1 MTQDITV
8 RIGLEGAAQVQ
19 TGLQG
24 VGRSAETV
32 GQALGRLGPAS
43 QALANNMGMV
53 GISAGQ
59 ATNAMRQLPA
69 QITDIVTGL
78 ASGQAPLTVL
88 IQQGGQLRDSFGSVG
103 NVLRGL
109 ASVAN
114 PVALALGAVAA
125 TVGAVALA
133 YKQGSAEADAYR
145 RALVLTGNAAGA
157 TVSQLQQ
164 AAASVG
170 GMVGTQ
176 GKAADVIAQLAAS
189 GRVAAADLGKL
200 AEAAIRLE
208 REGGPAV
215 EKTVQA
221 FVDLAAS
228 PADAAR
234 KLNETTNFL
243 TLGLYRQIKAL
254 EDQGKTTQAAALAQ
268 NAYAAASSTRA
279 KELEGSLGS
288 LERAWRD
295 VAEGAKAAW
304 DAMLGIGRKETAV
317 SLYEK
322 VASEIARIRDAGG
335 GLLPRDP
342 APGTASEMRLRQ
354 LEQMRDGLARLA
366 YEESKL
372 GIAQAASARQNREA
386 IAAEAERLAALKK
399 AAEEWQRLIEKGRDL
414 VQGNDLEKAGFS
426 PGFLKDMQALQAYA
440 KAAGLSTAQL
450 QSAIG
455 DLIEKQ
461 PFAERAAKLEAE
473 AHKAVVE
480 AMGKEMEARQKHLD
494 ALTKDIEAQD
504 KSNEK
509 LGDEL
514 VRLRDGEAAL
524 EARIELRQR
533 ELVATLELQAVQ
545 ALLER
550 GDAAEYE
557 RIRQRASALETEIE
571 LRRQISGAKAAND
584 ARDAAAKDAEAAAR
598 AWERTAD
605 NIRESLTDAFRR
617 AFESGEDFGT
627 AMAKVIENELKA
639 RIATALAGLL
649 AEGVMSLAGID
660 GGSGGGNKATASSV
674 IGGANLA
681 TNVARLY
688 GAGGSGTGSLLASA
702 NYANVYGGTAYGT
715 AYGSQQS
722 AMLASQEAGMVN
734 ASTASYASW
743 AGYAALAI
751 MAAIQ
756 GSADY
761 SRGFRREQ
769 SRDSGTALGDAS
781 YRTADLFSRLG
792 VSDRIADL
800 ISGATLTA
808 RLFGRAAPQVVGQGV
823 LGTFG
828 GGGQAYSVGYAD
840 IQERGGVFRGDKNY
854 TAYSNLP
861 GDRAMFGLRELPQEI
876 SRFLSDAS
884 ASMYA
889 EAKRFGDVL
898 GLPAEQLATVA
909 SDFRI
914 ALTDDVEANKQAIA
928 DAIGAYGD
936 ALVQSWSAAVAPLA
950 QYGETVAQTIQRVGG
965 ALLGVNEVLQ
975 TIGANALAAS
985 IDGGRAALA
994 LQNIFGGLQGL
1005 QQAAGSFA
1013 TNYLTDAERTQAG
1026 LAAVGRVL
1034 EQMGVQTPRTRE
1046 QFADLVR
1053 AQDLTTESGR
1063 SAMAGLLGVADAF
1076 AQLTPA
1082 TAELQAAIER
1092 VLPKFG
1098 ATGDSA
1104 AYDRIATNLRGAG
1117 FDLNAGQ
1124 LLAASKA
1131 QVYEYARAVVESADV
1146 TMAAKLAIVD
1156 AAGALAD
1163 LKDAAAEA
1171 AQAAAEAAQAAPD
1184 AAAALA
1190 ARVADGLAAVIGD
1203 FASPD
1208 EVARVRAGRIA
1219 ATLAGGGITVG
1230 AQQIIGSTREDIV
1243 ALWRSVGDEG
1253 RAAIL
1258 EAYDAWQELQ
1268 RGIQDARIADIL
1280 RGVAG
1285 SVDEL
1290 SQAYAQIVPQ
1300 SETLVQQWQRAGQ
1313 EMDQLARALDD
1324 IAGTGAP
1331 TALQQLQ
1338 ASVAQRDGL
1347 QRIIGSNADRAF
1359 QLRAGAGDAS
1369 ALQLLRT
1376 READLWRQYAGTAN
1390 PELAAAITDTTL
1402 QRIDLEGRLQ
1412 QQAAAATIDALQQQ
1426 LDTAQRLRDIAAQV
1440 GDYIT
1445 SLKAGNLSALGYT
1458 GRLAAGQQL
1467 LDRAIA
1473 TGGDV
1478 TGAASALLSGGQQA
1492 FGGATAAYAGLFNR
1506 VVGQL
1511 EGVAAG
1517 GPGFAADV
1525 SAAQAQIAH
1534 LQSISDTSMQQ
1545 AQALDTLNA
1554 TFGADL
1560 AGVSASIQTQTAA
1573 LTEQL
1578 SELRAM
1584 KTTLEAQITQAAE
1597 AYRRLV
1603 QAQERT
1609 ADAVESIDERAELEA
1624 AAP

>member
-109 ASVAN
+109 ASVVRPAT
-114 PVALALGAVAA
+114 VALGAVAGA
-125 TVGAVALA
+125 VGAIGAA
-133 YKQGSAEADAYR
+133 FKAGADEAAEYR
-145 RALVLTGNAAGA
+145 KALVLTGNAAGA
-157 TVSQLQQ
+157 SVGQLQQ
-164 AAASVG
+164 AAVAVSNI
-170 GMVGTQ
+170 VGTQ
-176 GKAADVIAQLAAS
+176 GKAADAVAQLAAS
-189 GRVAAADLGKL
+189 GRVAAADIGKL

-208 REGGPAV
+208 REGGPAIKDTVKAFADLGGKDPTGAV
-215 EKTVQA
+215 E
-221 FVDLAAS
+221 
-228 PADAAR
+228 
-234 KLNETTNFL
+234 KLNESTNFL
-243 TLGLYRQIKAL
+243 TLSLYKQISALQERGKAD
-254 EDQGKTTQAAALAQ
+254 EAAKLAQ
-268 NAYAAASSTRA
+268 DGYATSVIARS
-279 KELEGSLGS
+279 KELESKLGT
-288 LERAWRD
+288 LETVWRKVSD
-295 VAEGAKAAW
+295 AAKGAW
-304 DAMLGIGRKETAV
+304 DAMLNMGRPQSPEKELEDVTRRIDA
-317 SLYEK
+317 LTKGNTRTPNAFAREK
-322 VASEIARIRDAGG
+322 LAQLQADAEALRAIVYANIEAGQAEADRQRLLDAGI
-335 GLLPRDP
+335 DKEKK
-342 APGTASEMRLRQ
+342 AVE
-354 LEQMRDGLARLA
+354 AR
-366 YEESKL
+366 
-372 GIAQAASARQNREA
+372 
-386 IAAEAERLAALKK
+386 KK
-399 AAEEWQRLIEKGRDL
+399 AAEELQRLIEKGRDL
-414 VQGNDLEKAGFS
+414 VRGNDLEKAGFS

-504 KSNEK
+504 KANEK

-688 GAGGSGTGSLLASA
+688 GAGGSGAGSLLASA

-950 QYGETVAQTIQRVGG
+950 QYGETVAQTIQRVGA
-965 ALLGVNEVLQ
+965 ALSDVNAVIQSLGG
-975 TIGANALAAS
+975 TALASS
-985 IDGGRAALA
+985 IDGAKAALSFEG
-994 LQNIFGGLQGL
+994 LFGGIQGL
-1005 QQAAGSFA
+1005 QQSAGTFLQQFYS
-1013 TNYLTDAERTQAG
+1013 DSERTDLALRAIGDTLADVG
-1026 LAAVGRVL
+1026 LQVPATRDAFRALVG
-1034 EQMGVQTPRTRE
+1034 
-1046 QFADLVR
+1046 
-1053 AQDLTTESGR
+1053 AQDLTSESGR
-1063 SAMAGLLGVADAF
+1063 QAAAALLAVAGAFADVVPAARSAADILDERRGLEDQLLRLQGDTAELRRRERATLDESNRALYDQIKALEDQMDAADAAAQAAQDAADAMAQLAGSFDMLRGGLLGDVSSAYQTVAGTIAAERARIEGDADRQI
-1076 AQLTPA
+1076 AALEQR
-1082 TAELQAAIER
+1082 AERIKSAYGS
-1092 VLPKFG
+1092 VLDGLDDVLRKLRNDI
-1098 ATGDSA
+1098 AGDSG
-1104 AYDRIATNLRGAG
+1104 RGAG
-1117 FDLNAGQ
+1117 
-1124 LLAASKA
+1124 AATLQ
-1131 QVYEYARAVVESADV
+1131 QV
-1146 TMAAKLAIVD
+1146 LVD
-1156 AAGALAD
+1156 ARRGRSVD
-1163 LKDAAAEA
+1163 INAAR
-1171 AQAAAEAAQAAPD
+1171 QAAAEAANVDGGNFATRTDYVRALAQTSQLVRDVGAVIRRQRSDELRNVARAQVGVEAERDRQLAALDNQLQAARD
-1184 AAAALA
+1184 AAATLVSIDDGVQT
-1190 ARVADGLAAVIGD
+1190 VADAINRLGDAIGAAQAGLGFGPTNQLLRSGTADVWRSGGGAVAIR
-1203 FASPD
+1203 P
-1208 EVARVRAGRIA
+1208 
-1219 ATLAGGGITVG
+1219 AGGGADQTLI
-1230 AQQIIGSTREDIV
+1230 
-1243 ALWRSVGDEG
+1243 
-1253 RAAIL
+1253 
-1258 EAYDAWQELQ
+1258 
-1268 RGIQDARIADIL
+1268 RGI
-1280 RGVAG
+1280 
-1285 SVDEL
+1285 
-1290 SQAYAQIVPQ
+1290 
-1300 SETLVQQWQRAGQ
+1300 
-1313 EMDQLARALDD
+1313 
-1324 IAGTGAP
+1324 TGN
-1331 TALQQLQ
+1331 T
-1338 ASVAQRDGL
+1338 
-1347 QRIIGSNADRAF
+1347 F
-1359 QLRAGAGDAS
+1359 
-1369 ALQLLRT
+1369 
-1376 READLWRQYAGTAN
+1376 
-1390 PELAAAITDTTL
+1390 AAA
-1402 QRIDLEGRLQ
+1402 
-1412 QQAAAATIDALQQQ
+1412 QAQAWVGERWAA
-1426 LDTAQRLRDIAAQV
+1426 
-1440 GDYIT
+1440 
-1445 SLKAGNLSALGYT
+1445 
-1458 GRLAAGQQL
+1458 
-1467 LDRAIA
+1467 
-1473 TGGDV
+1473 GDV
-1478 TGAASALLSGGQQA
+1478 TGIVARAI
-1492 FGGATAAYAGLFNR
+1492 
-1506 VVGQL
+1506 L
-1511 EGVAAG
+1511 EGIDSTSLDRLMGVPDGTSLSEARKRGLPAFAAG
-1517 GPGFAADV
+1517 SAFVPATGLALVHQGERIVPAADNAALMRAMTGGGSAADV
-1525 SAAQAQIAH
+1525 VA
-1534 LQSISDTSMQQ
+1534 
-1545 AQALDTLNA
+1545 
-1554 TFGADL
+1554 
-1560 AGVSASIQTQTAA
+1560 
-1573 LTEQL
+1573 
-1578 SELRAM
+1578 ELRALRDM
-1584 KTTLEAQITQAAE
+1584 VMRNDAAIAAHVRKTAELMDDVVNGGASVATRAE
-1597 AYRRLV
+1597 A
-1603 QAQERT
+1603 
-1609 ADAVESIDERAELEA
+1609 
-1624 AAP
+1624 

>member
-1 MTQDITV
+1 V
-8 RIGLEGAAQVQ
+8 
-19 TGLQG
+19 
-24 VGRSAETV
+24 
-32 GQALGRLGPAS
+32 
-43 QALANNMGMV
+43 
-53 GISAGQ
+53 
-59 ATNAMRQLPA
+59 
-69 QITDIVTGL
+69 
-78 ASGQAPLTVL
+78 
-88 IQQGGQLRDSFGSVG
+88 
-103 NVLRGL
+103 
-109 ASVAN
+109 
-114 PVALALGAVAA
+114 
-125 TVGAVALA
+125 
-133 YKQGSAEADAYR
+133 
-145 RALVLTGNAAGA
+145 
-157 TVSQLQQ
+157 
-164 AAASVG
+164 
-170 GMVGTQ
+170 
-176 GKAADVIAQLAAS
+176 
-189 GRVAAADLGKL
+189 
-200 AEAAIRLE
+200 
-208 REGGPAV
+208 
-215 EKTVQA
+215 
-221 FVDLAAS
+221 
-228 PADAAR
+228 
-234 KLNETTNFL
+234 
-243 TLGLYRQIKAL
+243 
-254 EDQGKTTQAAALAQ
+254 
-268 NAYAAASSTRA
+268 
-279 KELEGSLGS
+279 
-288 LERAWRD
+288 
-295 VAEGAKAAW
+295 AAW
-304 DAMLGIGRKETAV
+304 DAA
-317 SLYEK
+317 Y
-322 VASEIARIRDAGG
+322 AG
-335 GLLPRDP
+335 
-342 APGTASEMRLRQ
+342 S
-354 LEQMRDGLARLA
+354 
-366 YEESKL
+366 SS
-372 GIAQAASARQNREA
+372 ASA
-386 IAAEAERLAALKK
+386 
-399 AAEEWQRLIEKGRDL
+399 
-414 VQGNDLEKAGFS
+414 
-426 PGFLKDMQALQAYA
+426 
-440 KAAGLSTAQL
+440 
-450 QSAIG
+450 
-455 DLIEKQ
+455 
-461 PFAERAAKLEAE
+461 
-473 AHKAVVE
+473 
-480 AMGKEMEARQKHLD
+480 
-494 ALTKDIEAQD
+494 
-504 KSNEK
+504 
-509 LGDEL
+509 
-514 VRLRDGEAAL
+514 
-524 EARIELRQR
+524 
-533 ELVATLELQAVQ
+533 
-545 ALLER
+545 
-550 GDAAEYE
+550 
-557 RIRQRASALETEIE
+557 
-571 LRRQISGAKAAND
+571 
-584 ARDAAAKDAEAAAR
+584 
-598 AWERTAD
+598 
-605 NIRESLTDAFRR
+605 
-617 AFESGEDFGT
+617 
-627 AMAKVIENELKA
+627 
-639 RIATALAGLL
+639 
-649 AEGVMSLAGID
+649 
-660 GGSGGGNKATASSV
+660 
-674 IGGANLA
+674 
-681 TNVARLY
+681 
-688 GAGGSGTGSLLASA
+688 GAGGASSI
-702 NYANVYGGTAYGT
+702 G
-715 AYGSQQS
+715 
-722 AMLASQEAGMVN
+722 
-734 ASTASYASW
+734 W
-743 AGYAALAI
+743 AGWVA
-751 MAAIQ
+751 AAILAAMQ
-756 GSADY
+756 GSADW
-761 SRGFRREQ
+761 SAGFRRQQ
-769 SRDSGTALGDAS
+769 SRESGTALGDAS
-781 YRTADLFSRLG
+781 FRTADLFSRLG
-792 VSDRIADL
+792 VSDRIADM

-808 RLFGRAAPQVVGQGV
+808 RLFGRAAPRLEAQGAS
-823 LGTFG
+823 GSITAGNFTG
-828 GGGQAYSVGYAD
+828 SAFAD
-840 IQERGGVFRGDKNY
+840 IIEKGGLFR
-854 TAYSNLP
+854 S
-861 GDRAMFGLRELPQEI
+861 DRRSTQLAELPEDLG
-876 SRFLSDAS
+876 RFLDQAS
-884 ASMYA
+884 QSVLEQAR
-889 EAKRFGDVL
+889 KFGDAL
-898 GLPAEQLATVA
+898 GLPAEALASVTTDIRVV
-909 SDFRI
+909 
-914 ALTDDVEANKQAIA
+914 LTDDVEANKAEFA
-928 DAIGAYGD
+928 KALGGYGE
-936 ALVQSWSAAVAPLA
+936 ALVAAWADAVAPLA
-950 QYGETVAQTIQRVGG
+950 QYGESTAQTIQRVGG

-994 LQNIFGGLQGL
+994 LQDIFGGLQGL

-1013 TNYLTDAERTQAG
+1013 TNYLTDAERKQAG

-1063 SAMAGLLGVADAF
+1063 AAMAGLLGVADAF

-1098 ATGDSA
+1098 GTGDSA

-1171 AQAAAEAAQAAPD
+1171 AQAAAD

-1390 PELAAAITDTTL
+1390 PELAAAITETTL